1 MLSLPPG
8 SLYSHT
14 FSGTFFPP
22 PSFPLCLAFFSPR
35 NGRRWILRGHTSTN
49 DTTSATAITSSSS
62 LAVVSPSFSP
72 SSHCADG
79 RRRRRRPKEEGRRR
93 RKEGRRR
100 LLLSP
105 PPQEVLEKQRGGGGG
120 AAASAVIG
128 AVWKEEP
135 FSLSPS
141 FPKRPP
147 SLFPRLAS
155 LNVACYG
162 GGGGVPTKKG
172 AVESWGERTRGKG
185 KREGVSLL
193 SQQLL
198 RRRHH
203 SSREKVGE
211 WGPPTA
217 AQPTTNPHPFPTT
230 QTSRRRSIPLTHP
243 THPTHPMHPPSP
255 FCSQMPPPL
264 GSQERRREEGRMP

>member
-79 RRRRRRPKEEGRRR
+79 RRRRRRRPKEEGRRR

-120 AAASAVIG
+120 AAASAVIV

-135 FSLSPS
+135 FSLSLSLRPS
-141 FPKRPP
+141 PKGRPLSP
-147 SLFPRLAS
+147 LGSPHSMLLAM
-155 LNVACYG
+155 V
-162 GGGGVPTKKG
+162 
-172 AVESWGERTRGKG
+172 VEE
-185 KREGVSLL
+185 EY
-193 SQQLL
+193 L
-198 RRRHH
+198 RRRELLSLGVKGHEGKEKE
-203 SSREKVGE
+203 REFLFSLNSYCG
-211 WGPPTA
+211 GGIIA
-217 AQPTTNPHPFPTT
+217 AA
-230 QTSRRRSIPLTHP
+230 
-243 THPTHPMHPPSP
+243 
-255 FCSQMPPPL
+255 
-264 GSQERRREEGRMP
+264 GK